1 MINLNETVIGTEL
14 SKWDKYLDN
23 FRDTNYFK
31 KLKLF
36 LKEGSRSKKFSTSVF
51 NVFKPFDMVDPSK
64 LKVVILTDTKH
75 IHSGLPYGEMY
86 NSSFNLKNEEI
97 ETIRD
102 SIELQFKEGLNL
114 DFDDSLESWANQGVL
129 MLNSS
134 LTHSLEGRDEYYKV
148 WRRFNAHIIKCLVRN
163 YTGIHYVFMG
173 GKSIYY
179 RKHINSDS
187 NYVYNVTRPEG
198 TDIINF
204 QPFKTINEKILE
216 QNGEEFMI
224 DWTEYQ

>member
-1 MINLNETVIGTEL
+1 MVNLNKTVLGTEL
-14 SKWDKYLDN
+14 AKWDKYLDN

-36 LKEGSRSKKFSTSVF
+36 LKEGSRSKKFNTSIF
-51 NVFKPFDMVDPSK
+51 EVFKPFDMVDPSK

-75 IHSGLPYGEMY
+75 IHGGLPYGKMY
-86 NSSFNLKNEEI
+86 NSSFDHENQEI
-97 ETIRD
+97 ETIKD
-102 SIELQFKEGLNL
+102 SIELQFKEGLNM

-129 MLNSS
+129 ILNSS
-134 LTHSLEGRDEYYKV
+134 LTHSSEGKDLYYKV
-148 WRRFNAHIIKCLVRN
+148 WRRFNAHIVKCLVKN

-179 RKHINSDS
+179 RKHIKSAS
-187 NYVYNVTRPEG
+187 NYVYNVSRPEKQSVVNFSAFKE
-198 TDIINF
+198 IN
-204 QPFKTINEKILE
+204 KKILE

-224 DWTEYQ
+224 NWTDYQ